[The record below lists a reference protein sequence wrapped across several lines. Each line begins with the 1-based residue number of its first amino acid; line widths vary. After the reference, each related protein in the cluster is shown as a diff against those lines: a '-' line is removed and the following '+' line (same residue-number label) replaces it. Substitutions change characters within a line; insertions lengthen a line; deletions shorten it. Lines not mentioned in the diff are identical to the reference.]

1 VKLSNSLALL
11 SVLLFCA
18 PAAAQSPESPRIA
31 ALQNAVQQRSP
42 NAVEAFWDEVR
53 VAGAPLIER
62 INERRGYSLVTF
74 LWRGSEAQHV
84 FVAGQLGQL
93 TGTRRADNVLSR
105 LGDTT
110 VWFRS
115 YWLPSDARTV
125 YQIVVNAPLTG
136 PEGVGSGEGFR
147 SDPLNPKKWPRP
159 AIVTDEAQNQDLSV
173 LELPNAPPQPWLVR
187 RPQVP
192 AGQLQER
199 TWNSRLLGN
208 TRPIWVYTPP
218 GYAPTGQRYALVVA
232 TDGAGYAFNRQA
244 PLTLDNLIAAGRI
257 PPVVVVFVANAANV
271 PGKRPTRSVEL
282 TCNNAF
288 AEFLAT
294 EIVPWARSTYSA
306 GASPADTVIAGSSY
320 GGLSAVCTALR
331 RPDIFGNVLSQSG
344 SFWWRPAGDPEGEWV
359 IREYAQKPKANIRF
373 YLTVGLLEIVST
385 PNGATNW
392 LDDDDSNI
400 PYGPSMV
407 VVNRHMRD
415 VLRLK
420 GYPVTYAEVAGPH
433 HAINWQGTFADGL
446 IALLGSKQQSAR

>member
-218 GYAPTGQRYALVVA
+218 GYAPTGHGMRWSWLPTAQA
-232 TDGAGYAFNRQA
+232 TRLTGRP
-244 PLTLDNLIAAGRI
+244 PLRWTISSQ
-257 PPVVVVFVANAANV
+257 
-271 PGKRPTRSVEL
+271 PGGFRR
-282 TCNNAF
+282 
-288 AEFLAT
+288 
-294 EIVPWARSTYSA
+294 W
-306 GASPADTVIAGSSY
+306 SSY
-320 GGLSAVCTALR
+320 SSPMRRMFPGSVQRDRLS
-331 RPDIFGNVLSQSG
+331 
-344 SFWWRPAGDPEGEWV
+344 
-359 IREYAQKPKANIRF
+359 
-373 YLTVGLLEIVST
+373 
-385 PNGATNW
+385 
-392 LDDDDSNI
+392 
-400 PYGPSMV
+400 
-407 VVNRHMRD
+407 
-415 VLRLK
+415 
-420 GYPVTYAEVAGPH
+420 
-433 HAINWQGTFADGL
+433 
-446 IALLGSKQQSAR
+446 